1 MVNGTIRKEGNIF
14 IGQIAIGKYDN
25 GRIKYKRF
33 KGKKKSDVIKKMEEF
48 KKKEESKR
56 QMREMMKKA

>member
-1 MVNGTIRKEGNIF
+1 MILIPGDVDEIENIF
-14 IGQIAIGKYDN
+14 N
-25 GRIKYKRF
+25 EF
-33 KGKKKSDVIKKMEEF
+33 FKKMEEF